1 MLTTESSNVDF
12 AIKKSNQQKKHKML
26 NEYWSKFDRDK
37 NDHCITLQ
45 KSIPIC
51 SIIIICFVLIHGTE
65 KDTDNNSIMEPISW
79 WRYIDS
85 DILY

>member
-1 MLTTESSNVDF
+1 
-12 AIKKSNQQKKHKML
+12 ML
-26 NEYWSKFDRDK
+26 NEYWSKFDRGK

-51 SIIIICFVLIHGTE
+51 SICFVLIHGTE

>member
-1 MLTTESSNVDF
+1 MN
-12 AIKKSNQQKKHKML
+12 I
-26 NEYWSKFDRDK
+26 DR
-37 NDHCITLQ
+37 NSIEIRMTIVSHCK

-51 SIIIICFVLIHGTE
+51 SIIICFVLIHGTE